1 MKRAAPI
8 GVMTILLTLLG
19 WSSIPLFQK
28 HFSHSI
34 DAWSSNGWRYGFSAL
49 LWAPALVWA
58 ARRGTLP
65 KELWTAA
72 IWPSVF
78 NTLGQV
84 AFTWAFYLIDPG
96 LGTFGLR
103 MQIVFVTIGAAVLF
117 DSERRIVRSPG
128 FVLGLAL
135 VFFGTLG
142 MLALGAGFGQRAT
155 TLGVLV
161 AVGSGLVFAGYA
173 LSVRRFMHG
182 MQPLTAFAAI
192 SLYTAIGSV
201 ALMLLFGDRA
211 GASVLAL
218 PAGQVALLLL
228 SSVIGIGIGHTLY
241 YMSIAR
247 LGVAVSAGVIQ
258 LQPFLVAAGS
268 YWLFDERLS
277 SMQWACG
284 CVAILGAAV
293 ILSVQHGLSKQPICR
308 NQEAADESPTPS
320 DDSPREL
327 QVARS

>member
-1 MKRAAPI
+1 MKRAAPL

-34 DAWSSNGWRYGFSAL
+34 DAWTSNGWRYGFSAL

-65 KELWTAA
+65 KGLWSAA
-72 IWPSVF
+72 LWPSFF

-103 MQIVFVTIGAAVLF
+103 MQIVFVTVGAALLF

-128 FVLGLAL
+128 FMLGLVL

-142 MLALGAGFGQRAT
+142 MLALGAGFGERAT

-182 MQPLTAFAAI
+182 MQPLIAFAAI

-201 ALMLLFGDRA
+201 ALMLLFGERA

-218 PAGQVALLLL
+218 PSGQIALLLL
-228 SSVIGIGIGHTLY
+228 SSLIGIGIGHTLY

-268 YWLFDERLS
+268 YCMFDERLS
-277 SMQWACG
+277 SLQWACG

-293 ILSVQHGLSKQPICR
+293 ILAVQHGLSKQPIR
-308 NQEAADESPTPS
+308 HSHEAEDARPASS
-320 DDSPREL
+320 DDSHREL
-327 QVARS
+327 QVART

>member
-1 MKRAAPI
+1 MKRAAPL
-8 GVMTILLTLLG
+8 GVLTILLTLVG

-34 DAWSSNGWRYGFSAL
+34 DAWTSNGWRYGFSAL
-49 LWAPALVWA
+49 LWTPALIWA
-58 ARRGTLP
+58 GRRGTLP

-103 MQIVFVTIGAAVLF
+103 LQIVFVTVGAALLF

-128 FVLGLAL
+128 FVLGLVL

-161 AVGSGLVFAGYA
+161 AIGSGLVFAGYA

-201 ALMLLFGDRA
+201 ALMLLLGDHA

-277 SMQWACG
+277 PLQWACG
-284 CVAILGAAV
+284 CVAIVGAAV
-293 ILSVQHGLSKQPICR
+293 ILAAQHGLSKQPVR
-308 NQEAADESPTPS
+308 RGQEAPDESPASS
-320 DDSPREL
+320 DDRHREL